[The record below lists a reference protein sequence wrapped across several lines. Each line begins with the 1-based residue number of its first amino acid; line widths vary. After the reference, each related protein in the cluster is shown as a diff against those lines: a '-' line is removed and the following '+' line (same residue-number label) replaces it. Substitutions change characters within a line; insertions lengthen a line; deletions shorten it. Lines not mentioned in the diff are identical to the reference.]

1 MKLNVITPTAKIFD
15 GEVISVSLPGQD
27 GIFQVLNNH
36 TAIISSLTIGEVII
50 ELVENTKDAIYNEM
64 IQIKDQNHIII
75 SIKGG
80 VAELIKNDLIIL
92 AE

>member
-36 TAIISSLTIGEVII
+36 TAIISSLTIGEIII
-50 ELVENTKDAIYNEM
+50 ELVEKTNDAIYNEM
-64 IQIKDQNHIII
+64 IQIKNQNHIII

-80 VAELIKNDLIIL
+80 VAELINNELIIL

>member
-80 VAELIKNDLIIL
+80 VVELINNELIIL

>member
-1 MKLNVITPTAKIFD
+1 MKLNVITPTAKIFE

-36 TAIISSLTIGEVII
+36 TAIISSLTIGEIII
-50 ELVENTKDAIYNEM
+50 ELVEKTNDASYNEM

-80 VAELIKNDLIIL
+80 VAELINNELIIL

>member
-1 MKLNVITPTAKIFD
+1 MKLHIITPSAKIFEGD
-15 GEVISVSLPGQD
+15 AISVTLPGQG

-36 TAIISSLTIGEVII
+36 TAIISSLTIGEII
-50 ELVENTKDAIYNEM
+50 VELTEKTNDSAYNAM
-64 IQIKDQNHIII
+64 VQIKDVNHIAI

-80 VAELIKNDLIIL
+80 VAELIDNELIVL

>member
-1 MKLNVITPTAKIFD
+1 MKLNVITPSAKIFD

-50 ELVENTKDAIYNEM
+50 ELVENTKDASYNEM

-80 VAELIKNDLIIL
+80 VAELINNELIIL

>member
-50 ELVENTKDAIYNEM
+50 ELVENTKDASYNEM

-80 VAELIKNDLIIL
+80 VVELINNELIIL

>member
-50 ELVENTKDAIYNEM
+50 ELVEKTNDATYNEM

-80 VAELIKNDLIIL
+80 VAELINNELIIL

>member
-50 ELVENTKDAIYNEM
+50 KLVENTKDASYNEM

-80 VAELIKNDLIIL
+80 VAELINNELIIL

>member
-36 TAIISSLTIGEVII
+36 TAIISTLTIGDVII
-50 ELVENTKDAIYNEM
+50 ELVENIKDASYNEM

-80 VAELIKNDLIIL
+80 VAELINNELIIL

>member
-50 ELVENTKDAIYNEM
+50 ELVEKTNDASYNEM

-80 VAELIKNDLIIL
+80 VAELINNELIIL

>member
-1 MKLNVITPTAKIFD
+1 MKINVITPTAKIFD

-50 ELVENTKDAIYNEM
+50 ELVENTKDASYNEM

-80 VAELIKNDLIIL
+80 VAELINNELIIL

>member
-36 TAIISSLTIGEVII
+36 TAIISSLTIGKVII
-50 ELVENTKDAIYNEM
+50 ELVENTKDASYNEM

-80 VAELIKNDLIIL
+80 VAELINNELIIL

>member
-36 TAIISSLTIGEVII
+36 TAIISSLTIGEAII
-50 ELVENTKDAIYNEM
+50 ELVENTKDASYNEM

-80 VAELIKNDLIIL
+80 VAELINNELIIL

>member
-1 MKLNVITPTAKIFD
+1 MKLHIITPSAKIFD
-15 GEVISVSLPGQD
+15 GDAVSVILPGQG

-36 TAIISSLTIGEVII
+36 TAIISSLTTGQII
-50 ELVENTKDAIYNEM
+50 VELAEKTNDSTYNEM
-64 IQIKDQNHIII
+64 VQIKDANHITI

-80 VAELIKNDLIIL
+80 VAELINNELIVL

>member
-50 ELVENTKDAIYNEM
+50 ELVENTKDASYNEM
-64 IQIKDQNHIII
+64 IQIKDQNRI
-75 SIKGG
+75 
-80 VAELIKNDLIIL
+80 VLNF
-92 AE
+92 

>member
-50 ELVENTKDAIYNEM
+50 ELVENTKDASYNEM
-64 IQIKDQNHIII
+64 IQIKDQNHLII

-80 VAELIKNDLIIL
+80 VAELINNELIIL

>member
-36 TAIISSLTIGEVII
+36 TAIISSLSIGEVII
-50 ELVENTKDAIYNEM
+50 ELVENTKDASYNEM

-80 VAELIKNDLIIL
+80 VAELINNELIIL

>member
-36 TAIISSLTIGEVII
+36 TAIISSLTIGEIII
-50 ELVENTKDAIYNEM
+50 ELVEKTNDAIYNEM
-64 IQIKDQNHIII
+64 IQIRNQNHIII

-80 VAELIKNDLIIL
+80 VAELINNELIIL

>member
-36 TAIISSLTIGEVII
+36 TAIISSLTIGEIII
-50 ELVENTKDAIYNEM
+50 ELVEKTNDAIYNEM

-80 VAELIKNDLIIL
+80 VVELINNELIIL

>member
-36 TAIISSLTIGEVII
+36 TAIISSLSIGEIII
-50 ELVENTKDAIYNEM
+50 ELVEKTNDAIYNEM
-64 IQIKDQNHIII
+64 IQIKNQNHIII

-80 VAELIKNDLIIL
+80 VAELINNELIIL

>member
-1 MKLNVITPTAKIFD
+1 MKLNVITPTAKIFE

-36 TAIISSLTIGEVII
+36 TAIISSLSIGEVII
-50 ELVENTKDAIYNEM
+50 ELVENTKDASYNEM

-80 VAELIKNDLIIL
+80 VAELINNELIIL

>member
-64 IQIKDQNHIII
+64 IQIKNQNHIII
-75 SIKGG
+75 SIKCG
-80 VAELIKNDLIIL
+80 VAELINNELIIL

>member
-1 MKLNVITPTAKIFD
+1 MKLNVITPTAKIFN

-50 ELVENTKDAIYNEM
+50 ELVENTKDASYNEM

-80 VAELIKNDLIIL
+80 VVELINNELIIL

>member
-1 MKLNVITPTAKIFD
+1 MKLNVITPTAKIFN

-50 ELVENTKDAIYNEM
+50 ELAENTKDASYNEM

-80 VAELIKNDLIIL
+80 VAELINNELIIL

>member
-1 MKLNVITPTAKIFD
+1 MKLNVITPTAKIFE

-36 TAIISSLTIGEVII
+36 TAIISSLTIGEIII
-50 ELVENTKDAIYNEM
+50 ELVEKTNDSSYNEM

-80 VAELIKNDLIIL
+80 VAELINNELIIL

>member
-50 ELVENTKDAIYNEM
+50 ELVENTKDASYNEM

-80 VAELIKNDLIIL
+80 VAELINNELIIL

>member
-50 ELVENTKDAIYNEM
+50 ELAENTKDASYNEM

-80 VAELIKNDLIIL
+80 VAELINNELIIL

>member
-1 MKLNVITPTAKIFD
+1 MKLNVITPTAKIFE

-50 ELVENTKDAIYNEM
+50 ELVEKTNDATYNEM

-80 VAELIKNDLIIL
+80 VAELINNELIIL

>member
-50 ELVENTKDAIYNEM
+50 ELVENPKDASYNEM

-80 VAELIKNDLIIL
+80 VAELINNELIIL

>member
-1 MKLNVITPTAKIFD
+1 MKLHVITPTAKIFD

-50 ELVENTKDAIYNEM
+50 ELVEKTNDATYNEM

-80 VAELIKNDLIIL
+80 VAELINNELIIL

>member
-50 ELVENTKDAIYNEM
+50 ELAENTKDASYNEM
-64 IQIKDQNHIII
+64 IQKD
-75 SIKGG
+75 
-80 VAELIKNDLIIL
+80 
-92 AE
+92 

>member
-36 TAIISSLTIGEVII
+36 TAIISSLTIGEIII
-50 ELVENTKDAIYNEM
+50 ELVEKTNDASYNEM

-80 VAELIKNDLIIL
+80 VVELINNELIIL

>member
-80 VAELIKNDLIIL
+80 VAELINNELIIL